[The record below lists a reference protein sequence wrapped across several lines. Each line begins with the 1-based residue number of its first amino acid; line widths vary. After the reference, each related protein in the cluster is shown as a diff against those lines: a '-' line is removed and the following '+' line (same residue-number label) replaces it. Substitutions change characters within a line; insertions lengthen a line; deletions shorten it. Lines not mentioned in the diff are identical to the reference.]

1 MEDVSPIAGPHR
13 YPLTIPNDVCL
24 QDHRF
29 MGQAVLPA
37 VHALEHLAEAV
48 GRVFPDVSLLSSEDI
63 HFDKF
68 LMLPAPDVAHVAAYA
83 ELGVSLDGKLVDA
96 ALLTRHVALKSGMT
110 RMRVHVR
117 ARFGASADVAA
128 FLPEVPI
135 RQDTQ
140 TEAYRLPLDRLY
152 AEMVPFGKAFQNVV
166 SPVSLLPEGALAT
179 VSGGVPGSGDR
190 ALRLGSPFPLDAAF
204 HIACAW
210 AQRYAG
216 IVAFPVAMQ
225 KRVILH
231 PTLPGKDYLA
241 CVRFNAREGDGLLFD
256 LGLHDRAGQ
265 LCEIVQG
272 LTMRDVSGGKL
283 RPPHWIHAHP
293 PG

>member
-1 MEDVSPIAGPHR
+1 
-13 YPLTIPNDVCL
+13 
-24 QDHRF
+24 
-29 MGQAVLPA
+29 MGRAVLPA
-37 VHALEHLAEAV
+37 VHALAHLAEAV

-83 ELGVSLDGKLVDA
+83 ELGISPDGKTVDA
-96 ALLTRHVALKSGMT
+96 VLLTRHVALKSGMT
-110 RMRVHVR
+110 RMKVHVR
-117 ARFGASADVAA
+117 ARFGASADVDA

-135 RQDTQ
+135 RRDTQ
-140 TEAYRLPLDRLY
+140 AEAYLLPLDRLY

-166 SPVSLLPEGALAT
+166 SPVRLLPEGARGT
-179 VSGGVPGSGDR
+179 VSGSALGTEDR
-190 ALRLGSPFPLDAAF
+190 AFKLGSPFPLDAAF

-216 IVAFPVAMQ
+216 VVAFPVDIQ
-225 KRVILH
+225 KRVIQH
-231 PTLPGKDYLA
+231 QILPGQEYLA
-241 CVRFNAREGDGLLFD
+241 CVRFNARDGDRLIFD
-256 LGLHDRAGQ
+256 LWLRDRAGT

-272 LTMRDVSGGKL
+272 LGMRDVSSGKL
-283 RPPHWIHAHP
+283 RPPNWIHAHS